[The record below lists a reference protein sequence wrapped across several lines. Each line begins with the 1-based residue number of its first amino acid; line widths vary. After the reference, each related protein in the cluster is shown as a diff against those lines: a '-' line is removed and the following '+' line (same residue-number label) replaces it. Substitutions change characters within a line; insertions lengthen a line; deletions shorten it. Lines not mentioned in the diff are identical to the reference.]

1 LNTTLDTQH
10 GKRTSKRTSDTVMSD
25 TQAGSMAQR
34 GVERAPADRV
44 NILLV
49 DDQPGKL
56 LSYEAMLSEL
66 GENLIKANSG
76 REALEHLLKTDI
88 TIVLMDVS
96 MPELDG
102 FELAEIIRGH
112 PRYQKTAIIF
122 VSAVHL
128 TDLDRLKGYE
138 SGAVDYVSVPVVPEL
153 LRAKVS
159 VFAELYR
166 KTRDLEGL
174 TQELERRVAE
184 RTAELEASVARQ
196 IELAEQL
203 LEADRRKDEFLAL
216 LAHEL
221 RNPLAPVRNAAGIM
235 RMKVS
240 QDPELIWCHD
250 VIERQAKQLTRLVD
264 DLLDV
269 SRITRGKITLRV
281 EPLDL
286 GSVIAGAVETSLP
299 LIDSMGHT
307 LNVVVPEQ
315 PLMVSGDPT
324 RLTQIVANLLN
335 NAAKYQQ
342 EHGSI
347 DLRTMQDGDE
357 AVIMVKDAGIG
368 IAPEMLT
375 RIFELFTQAE
385 RAPDRAQGG
394 LGIGLS
400 LVQQM
405 VELHGGT
412 VHAKSDGPG
421 LGSEFV
427 VRLPCL
433 PESMPEASNG
443 SAQTSHTAESPR
455 RILVVDDSIDAAESM
470 AMLLR
475 LRGHDVQVAHN
486 GYDALQIAADTTP
499 SVVLL
504 DIGLPG
510 MDGYEVCRR
519 FRQSGMEK
527 TRIIAMTG
535 YGLEQDRQRAKAA
548 GFDVHTVKPV
558 AFSELVKLLAD

>member
-1 LNTTLDTQH
+1 
-10 GKRTSKRTSDTVMSD
+10 MSD
-25 TQAGSMAQR
+25 TSASSMAHR
-34 GVERAPADRV
+34 GIERAPADRV

-56 LSYEAMLSEL
+56 LAYEAMLSEL
-66 GENLIKANSG
+66 GENLIKASSG
-76 REALEHLLKTDI
+76 REALEHLLRTDI

-166 KTRDLEGL
+166 KTRELEKL
-174 TQELERRVAE
+174 TRELERRVAE

-281 EPLDL
+281 ETLDL
-286 GSVIAGAVETSLP
+286 GGVIAGAVETSHP

-307 LNVVVPEQ
+307 LNVIVPEQ
-315 PLMVSGDPT
+315 PLMVRGDPT
-324 RLTQIVANLLN
+324 RLTQIIANLLN

-342 EHGSI
+342 EHGRI
-347 DLRTMQDGDE
+347 DLRIMREGEE
-357 AVIMVKDAGIG
+357 AVIVVKDGGIG

-433 PESMPEASNG
+433 PESMPETSNG
-443 SAQTSHTAESPR
+443 SSQPSHSAETPR

-486 GYDALQIAADTTP
+486 GYDALQLAADTPP

>member
-1 LNTTLDTQH
+1 VARYT
-10 GKRTSKRTSDTVMSD
+10 
-25 TQAGSMAQR
+25 GSFDPVRPYDGVEHRA
-34 GVERAPADRV
+34 VERAPADRV

-66 GENLIKANSG
+66 GENLIKASSG

-102 FELAEIIRGH
+102 FELAEIIRQH

-153 LRAKVS
+153 LRAKVR

-166 KTRDLEGL
+166 KTRELEGL
-174 TQELERRVAE
+174 TRELERRVAE
-184 RTAELEASVARQ
+184 RTAELEASVSRQ
-196 IELAEQL
+196 IDLAQQL

-221 RNPLAPVRNAAGIM
+221 RNPLAPVRNAASIM
-235 RMKVS
+235 RMKGT

-269 SRITRGKITLRV
+269 SRITRGKITLRL
-281 EPLDL
+281 ETLDL
-286 GSVIAGAVETSLP
+286 AVVVSGAVETSHP
-299 LIDSMGHT
+299 LIDAMGHE
-307 LNVVVPEQ
+307 LNVVVPNH
-315 PLMVSGDPT
+315 PLLVRGDPT
-324 RLTQIVANLLN
+324 RLMQVIANLLN
-335 NAAKYQQ
+335 NASKYQH
-342 EHGSI
+342 EHGRI
-347 DLRTMQDGDE
+347 DLRITRDGDD
-357 AVIMVKDAGIG
+357 AVIIVKDHGIG

-375 RIFELFTQAE
+375 RVFELFTQGE
-385 RAPDRAQGG
+385 RAPERAQGG

-400 LVQQM
+400 LVKQM

-412 VHAKSDGPG
+412 VHAKSDGAG
-421 LGSEFV
+421 RGSEFV

-433 PESMPEASNG
+433 PDPMPQTIKGAADPAR
-443 SAQTSHTAESPR
+443 SAERPR
-455 RILVVDDSIDAAESM
+455 RILVVDDSVDAAESM

-486 GYDALQIAADTTP
+486 GFDALQIAADSPP

-519 FRQSGMEK
+519 FRQSGPAGL
-527 TRIIAMTG
+527 RIIAMTG
-535 YGLEQDRQRAKAA
+535 YGLEQDRQRAKEA